1 MLGQHLKKA
10 ASIGRIST
18 IKVLLEN
25 KNLTLKDKEIALKL
39 AVKNNYLKICM
50 LLIENGAPF
59 KNTWIIANSIRFPD
73 IYNYLL
79 SLGCDP
85 TTSEVARECAYFG
98 IILDEID
105 LNLFFHHSILLENLD
120 MVVVCLKKGLYRH
133 SEMILAVERNKYY
146 SLKTILDMGY
156 KPIPKALERACFK
169 GDLDIVKMLI
179 SYGAKIDNISY
190 RLACENSHFEL
201 VEYLFLNG
209 ADYKSYE
216 KYKCLSELKNES
228 KRYFKNSIHREG
240 VLFLLDNRMDAN
252 FYIIKEIYGNGSQ
265 EEYDRLIRYLQE
277 RPLEICHGE
286 VNVIL

>member
-1 MLGQHLKKA
+1 
-10 ASIGRIST
+10 
-18 IKVLLEN
+18 
-25 KNLTLKDKEIALKL
+25 
-39 AVKNNYLKICM
+39 
-50 LLIENGAPF
+50 
-59 KNTWIIANSIRFPD
+59 
-73 IYNYLL
+73 
-79 SLGCDP
+79 
-85 TTSEVARECAYFG
+85 
-98 IILDEID
+98 
-105 LNLFFHHSILLENLD
+105 
-120 MVVVCLKKGLYRH
+120 
-133 SEMILAVERNKYY
+133 MILAVERNKYY

-277 RPLEICHGE
+277 RPLEICHGG